1 MGILKDDGV
10 PAKKRGPRPGTTGK
24 TALLKKRITPTVSA
38 AYNATNPADPVIGMY
53 KQSVIVA
60 KLNEHKGKLSS
71 TANSLGVTLGTMQSY
86 IKKSKK
92 LQECLIVFNE
102 VELDNAEEKLQ
113 KQIEKENLAAIQ
125 FYLKCKG
132 KDRGWTE
139 KTEMSI
145 ELSKPITFRYTVAKA
160 AVEKKKK

>member
-1 MGILKDDGV
+1 MGILKNDGS
-10 PAKKRGPRPGTTGK
+10 PKKKSGPRPGTTGK
-24 TALLKKRITPTVSA
+24 VGLLKKRVSSKIA
-38 AYNATNPADPVIGMY
+38 VAYNATNPSDPVIGLY

-71 TANSLGVTLGTMQSY
+71 TANSLGVTLATIQGY

-92 LQECLIVFNE
+92 LQECLITFNE

-145 ELSKPITFRYTVAKA
+145 ELSKPITFRYTVAKPKE
-160 AVEKKKK
+160 VKK

>member
-1 MGILKDDGV
+1 MGILKDDGI

-24 TALLKKRITPTVSA
+24 VALLKQRINPVVSA
-38 AYNATNPADPVIGMY
+38 AYNATNPADPVIGLY

-60 KLNEHKGKLSS
+60 KLVQYNGKLSS
-71 TANSLGVTLGTMQSY
+71 TANALGITLSTLQSY

-92 LQECLIVFNE
+92 LQECLITFNE
-102 VELDNAEEKLQ
+102 VELDKAEEKLTE
-113 KQIEKENLAAIQ
+113 QIDKGNLAAIQ
-125 FYLKCKG
+125 FMLKCKG
-132 KDRGWTE
+132 KERGWTE

-160 AVEKKKK
+160 VEKKKK